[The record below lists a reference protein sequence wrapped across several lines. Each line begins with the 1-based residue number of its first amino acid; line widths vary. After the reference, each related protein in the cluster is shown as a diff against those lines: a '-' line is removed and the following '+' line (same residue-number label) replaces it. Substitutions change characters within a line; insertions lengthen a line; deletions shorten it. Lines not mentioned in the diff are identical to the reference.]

1 MQEES
6 LNRDRSSG
14 PTHDIQSLKRPAL
27 NDESSFE
34 ELVTREVGY
43 NLQVRI
49 FRPLKLHIRKA
60 QLRQNV
66 IQSFNMH
73 ILSNLTKLGLIN
85 RLVLFN
91 FWFYCLTILR
101 YITNIH
107 LMIFLSRKS

>member
-1 MQEES
+1 MQKES

-73 ILSNLTKLGLIN
+73 IFVGYHASSSNIIIM
-85 RLVLFN
+85 
-91 FWFYCLTILR
+91 TIIVVMMFVEYTIR
-101 YITNIH
+101 
-107 LMIFLSRKS
+107 RK